1 MIIAVAI
8 NFFDAP
14 FFAQVELAYL
24 NVQLMEKMIEMQNQ
38 IECIKQERMDLV
50 LELHRS
56 EQFEKKVERLSSRA
70 SFSIEQKSR
79 SGSVVET
86 ADQDSNISESVFY
99 AARCTS
105 SSERSIRPGRKS
117 TIDSLSSLPSVS
129 SMQSEG
135 SFSAF
140 ETEYEEDFCVNET
153 ETASSDSGIEI
164 RCEAVDQDIFL
175 SATTSDV

>member
-1 MIIAVAI
+1 MLLIVLIHYL
-8 NFFDAP
+8 
-14 FFAQVELAYL
+14 FAQVELAYL
-24 NVQLMEKMIEMQNQ
+24 NVQLMETMVEMQNQ
-38 IECIKQERMDLV
+38 IESIKKERMDLM
-50 LELHRS
+50 LELYRS
-56 EQFEKKVERLSSRA
+56 EQFEKKIERLSSRA

-79 SGSVVET
+79 NGSVIET
-86 ADQDSNISESVFY
+86 TDEDSNISENAFY
-99 AARCTS
+99 AGKYTS

-135 SFSAF
+135 SFSSF
-140 ETEYEEDFCVNET
+140 HTEYEEDFCVNET